1 MESLGEELADRFG
14 VPPPRVLM
22 QGGKL
27 RALEFKFPLPVSLR
41 RARELSQA
49 ASEREVL
56 IEPDR
61 PGRVQLLVDAAPA
74 PAAADRPPARLRIDG
89 DGAAPELV
97 RRLYAVFEGITVYEN
112 EGAAQPELHVE
123 GVRKLFVNRTQRALQ
138 SEVQHAEV
146 RENGTLVLRVQ
157 PATRKRKRSD

>member
-1 MESLGEELADRFG
+1 MESLGEELAERFG

-61 PGRVQLLVDAAPA
+61 PGSVQLLVDAAPA
-74 PAAADRPPARLRIDG
+74 PPAVGSAGPASPSTLPRG
-89 DGAAPELV
+89 V
-97 RRLYAVFEGITVYEN
+97 
-112 EGAAQPELHVE
+112 H
-123 GVRKLFVNRTQRALQ
+123 VRKRA
-138 SEVQHAEV
+138 
-146 RENGTLVLRVQ
+146 
-157 PATRKRKRSD
+157 